1 MYEANIIFGNIDQL
15 VPVNEAFLQDLEK
28 LTQPGGED
36 LVGGVGDVAWKHFKE
51 LKGFENYRAYIS
63 RREDAQDA
71 FRKVTAKK
79 LAGGSKT
86 TFETFT
92 KNTAQ

>member
-1 MYEANIIFGNIDQL
+1 MFG
-15 VPVNEAFLQDLEK
+15 
-28 LTQPGGED
+28 
-36 LVGGVGDVAWKHFKE
+36 KHFKE

-86 TFETFT
+86 TFETFIDVRRLIT
-92 KNTAQ
+92 LIPGRHRH